1 MKKENVMVFI
11 NEYDKNPINSYLK
24 KVIIDEYCDRKGYQV
39 IKTDTIE
46 VSKNSGLIDCI
57 VSSLLSLN
65 TNISK
70 IILFS
75 IDDLTDEKD
84 KLFIVNSTLNMLN
97 IKIETVNEGKL
108 SPNLTFQKDLE
119 NMEVQI

>member
-24 KVIIDEYCDRKGYQV
+24 KVIIDEYCDRNGYQV

-46 VSKNSGLIDCI
+46 VCKNSGLIDCI

-75 IDDLTDEKD
+75 VDDLTDEKS

-108 SPNLTFQKDLE
+108 DYDITFQKNLE
-119 NMEVQI
+119 NMEV